1 MEIKKSKNQSA
12 FPLEYEQFSN
22 GCSYKEQEFGMS
34 LRDYFANSAMQ
45 GIISSLTNTGLSIN
59 ENHIKIVSKK
69 SYMYSDAMLEEREKN

>member
-12 FPLEYEQFSN
+12 FPVPSN
-22 GCSYKEQEFGMS
+22 RFAEGMS

-59 ENHIKIVSKK
+59 ENHIKIVCKK
-69 SYMYSDAMLEEREKN
+69 SYMYADAMLEEREKN